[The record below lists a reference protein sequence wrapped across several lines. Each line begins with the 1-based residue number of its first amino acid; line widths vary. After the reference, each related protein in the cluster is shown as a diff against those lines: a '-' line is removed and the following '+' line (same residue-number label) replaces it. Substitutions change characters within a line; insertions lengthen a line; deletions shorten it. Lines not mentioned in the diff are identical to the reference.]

1 MTAIGVYFNNLFHTG
16 AALIFVIGVLTLLLH
31 NNLIKKIVGLGIMD
45 SAIYLML
52 TGTGYVYGRAG
63 SVVEDA
69 AAPVSSLFYGNPV
82 PTGLVL
88 TGILVSVSVTA
99 ILLALTVRLYKIYGT
114 LDLDKILAAAKK
126 GDN

>member
-1 MTAIGVYFNNLFHTG
+1 
-16 AALIFVIGVLTLLLH
+16 
-31 NNLIKKIVGLGIMD
+31 MD

-69 AAPVSSLFYGNPV
+69 AAPVSSFFYGNPV